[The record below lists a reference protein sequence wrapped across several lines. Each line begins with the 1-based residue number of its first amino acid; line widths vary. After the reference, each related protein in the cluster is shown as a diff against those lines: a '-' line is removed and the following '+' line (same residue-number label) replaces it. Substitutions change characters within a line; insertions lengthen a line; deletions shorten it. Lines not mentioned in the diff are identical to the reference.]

1 MAMKRLDELLERIIQ
16 RVNINLREPLFDVG
30 QYIRHLVPLHQLT
43 KFYAFYGITPHHPMN
58 FHFSRSNLAG
68 SYFLGRCHV
77 SDAILYKSDIRGDEL
92 KRKGEIFQYGEFE
105 IPLHE
110 DETIRIKDSYLIKTL
125 VHNNSHDPE
134 HPEDFIIQ
142 NTVST
147 HYANIHGSDV
157 EGCYLGP
164 LSTVDLT
171 TLHDCVIGDFSYLQV
186 GELAHHQIPAGTIW
200 ISGGDQFEFRYQHD
214 PENLKKYVRFQPG
227 SKPEGIFI
235 EFVENRKQDFGRV
248 FDVVNLE
255 CPFSVPSGASL
266 NRYAVIKPKTQI
278 NQNVLV
284 AQRAYLENS
293 WMGNGANAQE
303 NCYIINSR
311 LSGNNVTAHGAK
323 IIDAE
328 LGEKVFAG
336 FNSFLQGSRDFH
348 LRIGENS
355 IIMPHTIIDL
365 SEPVDID
372 ASRLVW
378 GYIQKQKDVEENSMP
393 LSELASISGEFK
405 RGEMTFRGNGE
416 KFVKGFQHRIEHILE
431 ANGAYFDGIDKKGHA
446 QSSRNI
452 SYNLIQPFPE
462 GDFKGLYPTIDIH
475 M

>member
-1 MAMKRLDELLERIIQ
+1 MKRLNDLLERIIQ

-30 QYIRHLVPLHQLT
+30 PYVRHLIPSNQLT
-43 KFYAFYGITPHHPMN
+43 KFYAFYGISPHHPMN

-68 SYFLGRCHV
+68 SYFLGKCHV
-77 SDAILYKSDIRGDEL
+77 SDSILYKSDIRGDEL
-92 KRKGEIFQYGEFE
+92 KRKGDIFQFKGFD

-110 DETIRIKDSYLIKTL
+110 DETIRIKDSYLVKTL

-134 HPEDFIIQ
+134 NLEDFIIQ

-164 LSTVDLT
+164 FSTVDLT

-186 GELAHHQIPAGTIW
+186 SELAHQQILAGTIW
-200 ISGGDQFEFRYQHD
+200 ISGGDQFEFHYQHD
-214 PENLKKYVRFQPG
+214 PENLKKYIRFEAG

-235 EFVENRKQDFGRV
+235 EFVENRKEDFGRV

-255 CPFSVPSGASL
+255 KPTSIPSGASL

-284 AQRAYLENS
+284 AQRAYIENS

-323 IIDAE
+323 IIGAE
-328 LGEKVFAG
+328 LGEKVFVG
-336 FNSFLQGSRDFH
+336 FNSFLQGSREFA

-393 LSELASISGEFK
+393 LSELASITGKVNRGGMQFK
-405 RGEMTFRGNGE
+405 GNGE
-416 KFVKGFQHRIEHILE
+416 TFVKGFQHRIEHILE
-431 ANGAYFDGIDKKGHA
+431 ANGAYFDGMDKKGHA
-446 QSSRNI
+446 QSSQNI
-452 SYNLIQPFPE
+452 SYNLIQPYPE